1 MVSLKLKEETYGLRM
16 DLYAMEQIEDEF
28 GSMTKLF
35 ELLKEGKTKTIRSLF
50 RILANTELAYKG
62 KEETVTGDELKH
74 IKLGGLAQIGNA
86 LRAAIEDG
94 MKSET
99 TRGEEADD
107 EVYDCYLEEIEKN
120 VETGGQP
127 ASVSTTDTH

>member
-1 MVSLKLKEETYGLRM
+1 MIKLMIEGKAYGLRM
-16 DLYAMEQIEDEF
+16 DLYALEQIEEEF
-28 GSMTKLF
+28 GSLKELF
-35 ELLKEGKTKTIRSLF
+35 DLLKEGKTKTVRILF
-50 RILANTELAYKG
+50 RILANAALAYDG
-62 KEETVTGDELKH
+62 AEETVTGDELKH
-74 IKLGGLAQIGNA
+74 IKLSGIGQIGNA

-120 VETGGQP
+120 GETGGQP
-127 ASVSTTDTH
+127 VSVSITDTP